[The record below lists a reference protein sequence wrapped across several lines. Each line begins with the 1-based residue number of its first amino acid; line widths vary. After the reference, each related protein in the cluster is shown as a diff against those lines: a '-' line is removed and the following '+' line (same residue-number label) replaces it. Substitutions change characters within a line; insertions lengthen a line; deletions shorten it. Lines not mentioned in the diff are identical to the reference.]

1 VSIFDLFFLA
11 LVAALAIVLLGAV
24 VLILQGKVGQ
34 AGRLLVCTALC
45 FAAYMA
51 VVVIVSALLPR
62 RTLSPGQD
70 ECFDDWCIAV
80 NGVTRIPKDTAAEYR
95 VDFRISSRALRVEQR
110 ERNLAVY
117 LTDDRGKRFDPQ
129 NDSAETPFSVLLHAG
144 DSVATART
152 FLVPP
157 AARELGLVITHEG
170 GFPIGWFIIG
180 YNTWFRKPPVIPLAS
195 IPVATR
201 SAPF

>member
-1 VSIFDLFFLA
+1 MSVFDLIFLA
-11 LVAALAIVLLGAV
+11 LLAALALALVGAAVLTV
-24 VLILQGKVGQ
+24 RGKFRP
-34 AGRLLVCTALC
+34 AGRLFVRAALC

-62 RTLSPGQD
+62 ETVTPGRD

-80 NGVTRIPKDTAAEYR
+80 NGVARIPKNRAAEYR
-95 VDFRISSRALRVEQR
+95 VEFRLSSRARRVEQR
-110 ERNLAVY
+110 ELNLAVY
-117 LTDDRGKRFDPQ
+117 LTDDRGTRFDPQ
-129 NDSAETPFSVLLHAG
+129 NDPAETPFSVLLQPG
-144 DSVATART
+144 DSVPAART
-152 FLVPP
+152 FLVPA
-157 AARELGLVITHEG
+157 AARELGLVITHQG

-195 IPVATR
+195 IPAATG